1 VVLGTIER
9 TEAVCTYA
17 CVQGT
22 YMTCCNKNGNLT
34 GCACPCAPP
43 DGNGCSVHLANGT
56 TIKCPKPKS

>member
-1 VVLGTIER
+1 
-9 TEAVCTYA
+9 
-17 CVQGT
+17 
-22 YMTCCNKNGNLT
+22 MTCCNKSGNLT